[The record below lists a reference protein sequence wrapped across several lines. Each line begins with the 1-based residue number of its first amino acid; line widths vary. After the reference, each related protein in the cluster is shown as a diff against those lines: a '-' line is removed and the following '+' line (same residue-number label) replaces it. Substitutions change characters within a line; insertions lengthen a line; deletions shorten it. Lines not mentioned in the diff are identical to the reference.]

1 MHKFNF
7 GGDVWLVVRDEN
19 SALII
24 NPPDL
29 HPDLMG
35 PVIREAQRL
44 GFTHQVQGWVEVDE
58 DFDFPIGLDV
68 TYLQKQLTAE
78 VGSDLE
84 GLVEYANEGC

>member
-29 HPDLMG
+29 HPDLLG
-35 PVIREAQRL
+35 PAHREAQRM
-44 GFTHQVQGWVEVDE
+44 GFTHLSDQMWTDID

-68 TYLQKQLTAE
+68 TYLQKQLSDE